1 MMHLLRKELSELIN
15 KQMLIS
21 LVMSFVII
29 SMLGSLMTTVLTDE
43 FTDYGTVRLIDQD
56 QTEFTQQIIDR
67 LQEDGYTVE
76 MASDFTE
83 GVNQK
88 HWSEATLL
96 PEGMTDLL
104 LVQHEQCQVH
114 SYTLLKTT
122 SSVSLSMMGDSSTE
136 TVMNVINALLSEEYL
151 QGDLAFLENPI
162 LAVPYTQANNRT
174 VQANPSLILSS
185 LTLFDQLMPLLLFL
199 LVVLT
204 AQTIITAIAAEKADK
219 TLETLLSSPVPRT
232 TIIGAKMLA
241 ALIVALIYAVTYG
254 VAFLTTALSTIS
266 GQTENMNLGE
276 TFTDIVTTR
285 HYAEELLLQIPA
297 MGWVG
302 VLAQLALTLGIT
314 LTASI
319 ILGALVEDA
328 KNTQYASLPIMLC
341 TMFPYVLSMVSDIR
355 NMGAIKW
362 LLYCIPFTHTFIAT
376 ANFRF
381 HDLPLF
387 FGGLAYQTIFLVAMV
402 VIALKLYSSDILF
415 VHQSIF
421 SKKNKTE
428 NAEA

>member
-254 VAFLTTALSTIS
+254 VAFLTTAVSTIS

>member
-1 MMHLLRKELSELIN
+1 MHLLRKELSELIN
-15 KQMLIS
+15 KQMLVS

-254 VAFLTTALSTIS
+254 VAFLTTAVSTIS

>member
-21 LVMSFVII
+21 LAMSFFII
-29 SMLGSLMTTVLTDE
+29 AMLGSLMTNVLTDE
-43 FTDYGTVRLIDQD
+43 FTDYGTVRIIDQD
-56 QTEFTQQIIDR
+56 QTEFTQQVIDKIKD
-67 LQEDGYTVE
+67 DGYTVD
-76 MASDFTE
+76 MASDFSE

-122 SSVSLSMMGDSSTE
+122 SSVSLSMMGDSSTQ
-136 TVMNVINALLSEEYL
+136 TVVNAINALLSEEYL
-151 QGDLAFLENPI
+151 QGDLAFLEDPI
-162 LAVPYTQANNRT
+162 LTVPYTQANNRT

-185 LTLFDQLMPLLLFL
+185 LSLFDQLMPLLLFL

-219 TLETLLSSPVPRT
+219 TLETLLSSPVPRS

-241 ALIVALIYAVTYG
+241 ALIVALIYALTYG
-254 VAFLTTALSTIS
+254 VAFLTTAVSTIS
-266 GQTENMNLGE
+266 GQTESMNLGE
-276 TFTDIVTTR
+276 AFTDIVTTR

-302 VLAQLALTLGIT
+302 VLTQLALTLGIT

-355 NMGAIKW
+355 NMGAVRW

>member
-1 MMHLLRKELSELIN
+1 MHLLRKELSELIN

>member
-1 MMHLLRKELSELIN
+1 MHLLRKELSELIN

-254 VAFLTTALSTIS
+254 VAFLTTAVSTIS

>member
-1 MMHLLRKELSELIN
+1 MMHLLRKELSELVTR
-15 KQMLIS
+15 QMLIS
-21 LVMSFVII
+21 LVMSFIII
-29 SMLGSLMTTVLTDE
+29 SMLGSLMTNVLTDE
-43 FTDYGTVRLIDQD
+43 FTDYGTVRMIDQD
-56 QTEFTQQIIDR
+56 QTEFTQQIIDK
-67 LQEDGYTVE
+67 LQEDGYTVQT
-76 MASDFTE
+76 ASDFTE
-83 GVNQK
+83 GVNQY

-122 SSVSLSMMGDSSTE
+122 SSVSLSMMGDSSTQ
-136 TVMNVINALLSEEYL
+136 TVVNAINSLLSDEYL
-151 QGDLAFLENPI
+151 QGDLDFLENPI
-162 LAVPYTQANNRT
+162 QTVPYTQANNRT

-185 LTLFDQLMPLLLFL
+185 LSLFDQLMPLLLFL

-219 TLETLLSSPVPRT
+219 TLETLLSSPVPRS

-241 ALIVALIYAVTYG
+241 ALIVALVYALTYG
-254 VAFLTTALSTIS
+254 MAFLSTVVSTFS
-266 GQTENMNLGE
+266 GNSGSVDIGE
-276 TFTDIVTTR
+276 TFSEVVATR
-285 HYAEELLLQIPA
+285 HYAEELSLQIPF

-319 ILGALVEDA
+319 ILGALVEDS

-341 TMFPYVLSMVSDIR
+341 TMFPYILSMVSDIR
-355 NMGAIKW
+355 NMGAVKW

-387 FGGLAYQTIFLVAMV
+387 FGGLVYQAVFLAFMV
-402 VIALKLYSSDILF
+402 VLALKLYSSDLLF
-415 VHQSIF
+415 VHRSIF
-421 SKKNKTE
+421 AKKKTTE
-428 NAEA
+428 NE